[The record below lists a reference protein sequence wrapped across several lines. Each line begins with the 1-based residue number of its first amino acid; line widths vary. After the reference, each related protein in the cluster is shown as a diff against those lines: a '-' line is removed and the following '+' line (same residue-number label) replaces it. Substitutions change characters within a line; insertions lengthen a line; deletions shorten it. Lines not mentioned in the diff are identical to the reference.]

1 MYLFALKHGIIPA
14 GNAGCTKVTGCGNK
28 AALAAFA
35 ENWCRANKTDAVF
48 CMSDYTQKMCEM
60 SPQKLSAY
68 VRTVGTLIYIR

>member
-1 MYLFALKHGIIPA
+1 MYLFAIKNGIIPA
-14 GNAGCTKVTGCGNK
+14 GNPGCIKVGSFRNIRELNT
-28 AALAAFA
+28 FA

-48 CMSDYTQKMCEM
+48 SMPDYTQTMCEM